1 MTPIRKD
8 EKEHLL
14 NVCNKKFNL
23 REQSISTEIQKD
35 AQELADKKKASF
47 LKLIK
52 VDKKIETLIEAEK
65 KYKKHVQNKD
75 ELEKKLLNDLVKKAK
90 EVQEHLERVNKVRS
104 WNKHFNDWRGHNID
118 EPPSEEFKA
127 VLNTACYDESYKHI
141 ENNHKLKAQLDD
153 MRDQVIMTI
162 NSGLAL
168 AQTQVEVKKIYNE
181 AGIDY
186 FLPKALLQLPSK

>member
-75 ELEKKLLNDLVKKAK
+75 ELEK
-90 EVQEHLERVNKVRS
+90 
-104 WNKHFNDWRGHNID
+104 
-118 EPPSEEFKA
+118 FK
-127 VLNTACYDESYKHI
+127 I
-141 ENNHKLKAQLDD
+141 
-153 MRDQVIMTI
+153 I
-162 NSGLAL
+162 
-168 AQTQVEVKKIYNE
+168 
-181 AGIDY
+181 
-186 FLPKALLQLPSK
+186 